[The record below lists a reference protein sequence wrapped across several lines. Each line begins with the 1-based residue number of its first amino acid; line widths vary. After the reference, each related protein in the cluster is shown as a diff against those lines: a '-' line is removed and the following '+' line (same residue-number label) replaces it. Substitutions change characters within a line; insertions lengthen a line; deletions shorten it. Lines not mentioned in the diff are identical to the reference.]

1 MSIFLNLSIL
11 LLLNNFSIQVFA
23 LSCKT
28 DFPNLLIVHTHD
40 NRGSKPYIHVFGCE
54 RSSNYEIRDIL
65 ISFLNRR
72 YSSELTHT
80 QQMDTIEEHS
90 SSGEEPF
97 YHHKKLSIWE
107 KLSSRPS
114 TKSKAQIFEAGS
126 VQAASAVRIDKSP
139 PSHQIGLAAAELNQ
153 QRNKANLI
161 QKDIDLLNA
170 ALDDVEL
177 TADLVHSYV
186 MEQRVGKKKKKGKSA
201 PRPIEPTRPPGKAE
215 LVDAFQKSRYAINL
229 LGKLGH
235 HLRNPNCCEIL
246 NLLIE
251 TVKGVSDFTGGVK
264 LVSGINVPLLTDRAV
279 RLMSR
284 GLNKELR
291 VYWNN
296 LGTNWMLTHS
306 SWPQTKPIPKYEAVF
321 SNGYTPD
328 NLPLHEPTIW
338 GNLDPLPELERPT
351 DYSDAYDH
359 IQVVP
364 TQAAEK
370 IPKDIESVV
379 FKQAQQV
386 KSRSDSHT
394 DSTHSLSSSKQ
405 TPHSAPRP
413 PSLTAALPQGN
424 QLIVQ
429 QDYKRRL
436 LCGILVTIVRSYT
449 IRIEFFHREIA

>member
-1 MSIFLNLSIL
+1 M
-11 LLLNNFSIQVFA
+11 
-23 LSCKT
+23 
-28 DFPNLLIVHTHD
+28 
-40 NRGSKPYIHVFGCE
+40 FGCE
-54 RSSNYEIRDIL
+54 RSSNYEIRDLL

-90 SSGEEPF
+90 SSGEEPP
-97 YHHKKLSIWE
+97 HHPRKISFWE

-114 TKSKAQIFEAGS
+114 TKTKAQIFEAGS
-126 VQAASAVRIDKSP
+126 AQESAAVRVDKSP

-177 TADLVHSYV
+177 TADAVHSYV
-186 MEQRVGKKKKKGKSA
+186 MQQRVGKKKKKGKPA
-201 PRPIEPTRPPGKAE
+201 PRPAEPTRPPGKAE
-215 LVDAFQKSRYAINL
+215 LVDTFQKSRYAINL

-235 HLRNPNCCEIL
+235 HLRSPNCCEIL

-264 LVSGINVPLLTDRAV
+264 LVSGVNVPLLTDRAV

-321 SNGYTPD
+321 SNGSTPD
-328 NLPLHEPTIW
+328 NLPLLEPTIW
-338 GNLDPLPELERPT
+338 GNLDPLPELERPS

-364 TQAAEK
+364 TQATEK

-386 KSRSDSHT
+386 KSRTDSHT
-394 DSTHSLSSSKQ
+394 DSTHSLGSSKQ

-436 LCGILVTIVRSYT
+436 YAVLLANHTVSSS
-449 IRIEFFHREIA
+449 IEIGE